1 MKLVGISGSLV
12 GWKTSQAIFDL
23 LSAAKSIDPGVQTEL
38 IDLRDYDVEFV
49 RGEPLSF
56 YNDDTWDVVKKIMEA
71 DLLVIGTPVFQASI
85 SGALKNLLDHLPTDA
100 FKSKVTGIITT
111 GGSDKHYLVADYQLK
126 PILTFLKGI
135 VPSGN
140 VFIHNDAF
148 DEGNEIIDPDVSER
162 LYKLA
167 EEIIT
172 LQKLMN
178 QKSETN

>member
-12 GWKTSQAIFDL
+12 GWKTSQAIFDVL
-23 LSAAKSIDPGVQTEL
+23 KAAKAVDSSIETEL

-49 RGEPLSF
+49 RGTPLAY
-56 YNDDTWDVVKKIMEA
+56 YNEDTWDVVHKILEA

-100 FKSKVTGIITT
+100 FNSKVTGIITT
-111 GGSDKHYLVADYQLK
+111 GGSDKHYLVSDYQLK

-148 DEGNEIIDPDVSER
+148 NDENEIIDSDIEDR

-172 LQKLMN
+172 LQQLIN
-178 QKSETN
+178 QKSTKE